1 MRIAGILLTIVLA
14 TTLASCGKP
23 EPGAQGPAGP
33 AGPKGDAGAQGP
45 PGPAGPSGP
54 AGPAGAAGASSL
66 FRLVQAPCK
75 SATDCEV
82 TCRADELAVTAYC
95 GMKRAP
101 ATFLTDQ
108 TVTCG
113 INPDTTAGPLVA
125 VCAK

>member
-1 MRIAGILLTIVLA
+1 MRRAISVIAVAMTL
-14 TTLASCGKP
+14 TLASCGKP

-66 FRLVQAPCK
+66 FRLVQTPCK

-82 TCRADELAVTAYC
+82 TCRPDELAVTAYC

-108 TVTCG
+108 TVSCG